1 MTKAVKKKN
10 RRLKRSVRKTLGAL
24 FLASAI
30 VVAAIPV
37 DDLQAAST
45 TRNDKKVTLELNRE
59 TSAVNRSNIPDV
71 DPGDEIYTTGDGR
84 FQFAYIYPAGYTSGP
99 KIAVILG
106 YQKGGKLD
114 GGRLEIPNT
123 MDAYKKFSNVSTESG
138 YAAVNKAGDFLY
150 YKDTELVYDE
160 LGDPVY
166 EYAKDAIT
174 GDVLLDPESGQPII
188 KVDEYGNPVQQ
199 RKIVYKV
206 CFYEDRAKW
215 EKDDYNDEELY
226 YYLPNQDPSDEAQV
240 PTLVTTDD
248 KDRICDAEVW
258 YIGNQYLTD
267 DANGGWTIGG
277 DITEGSQG
285 IFAGAANIT
294 TLVVG
299 EDMTGI
305 GNYAFFGCAGMQSI
319 TLNNGLDTIG
329 NYAFANC
336 VNMNTVN
343 IDISSNVSIIGERA
357 FYNCQAIT
365 EFIMPRAV
373 TKIGDSAFE
382 DCYAMETIELTGNG
396 SNVLLQE
403 VGYDAFAGCANLKSI
418 TFPRTY
424 AEVLDVTTFR
434 GCSKL
439 EFIATS
445 ANLFDLK
452 DGDDAAYTIDH
463 FKADM
468 LPTFYLKGN
477 KDQALHKTAT
487 LHEIA
492 FSYFD
497 TNLERDV
504 YELTVVEDDGGTPDN
519 PADDKK
525 VVYRVDD
532 NDELVYCQMDPGLTT
547 VTLPTQIGP
556 NYIKKIDQFTFQNK
570 CSLQTITIPGS
581 ITEIAEYAFKGCHN
595 LADVIFLNATSLTSI
610 GTGAFQTQDCTF
622 HENGCSAQLEKKPFL
637 NFVGTISYGSEPF
650 RYAMDPAEK
659 INVGTQDETY
669 ITYYSGWPT
678 NLVVRYD
685 SATDKNTLVD
695 YPTFKD
701 IQSGTKYVVKTGSG
715 SSATGYAY
723 MTKDYENA
731 AKKAVQK
738 YLGTYT
744 PDAADPND
752 STTMT
757 DYEKEIIRAAV
768 NIVLPEGIEAIGRVA
783 LPDGS
788 TRGLFEYNEKENEL
802 ATDNLGNGLVLRK
815 TITAESLANVADEAF
830 KGCKYLS
837 GITLNGDTQSI
848 GNYAF
853 ADCAVLTKASVP
865 ASVNRLGLRPF
876 TGCDLLE
883 DVNFNG
889 SSYFVTDESII
900 YELDEAGNKSKVV
913 EYLCGRASTS
923 VKAEALAG
931 IASIYPEAFQ
941 DTNVSMIDLSQSAIA
956 EVPKR
961 AFQDTLKLYSVTLP
975 TTCKSIDEDAFS
987 DSGIQQLFIPDSV
1000 SIINN
1005 NAFRDIHDS
1014 LGNSGTDGYTNLKTL
1029 EFECVEGSAAYLF
1042 AQQNNI
1048 KTSTYIPKVYYTV
1061 TFWDWDGTL
1070 LETQE
1075 MVEAGTDA
1083 VPPEVPGRDGYTLSG
1098 WVPDYRGVTSNLAI
1112 TAQYEAIDP
1121 DTLKVTVTFLDHDDT
1136 VIKEVRVMPGESA
1149 EPPADPVREGYMFIG
1164 WQNSFENVQEDTT
1177 VYARYEKIDSSAYQL
1192 TVRFIDWDDTVLKIA
1207 KVNPGEAAEP
1217 PKDPSRAGYNFIGW
1231 RNDFSAVTENMDV
1244 YAEYEKIDSSALQ
1257 HTVTFYDWDY
1267 KVLYTQKVDDGGNA
1281 IIPQNPTREGYVFVE
1296 WRPVPVAITK
1306 DIDVYAIYAVD
1317 NGNNSGNGG
1326 GTGDGSGNGGNGG
1339 NSGDGNG
1346 SGSTTKT
1353 YTLTV
1358 INGSGSGS
1366 YVAGSTPII
1375 QCNDPSAS
1383 QEFSHWT
1390 IDPAETFIASK
1401 NVTATVITMPE
1412 ANVTVTA
1419 HYKKKEVA
1427 PTPTAGPDTN
1437 RPSSGTVNNGNTTVV
1452 IDKNG
1457 LSNTGVVSVVVNGSS
1472 DNFTIKIAESTS
1484 ATEAVI
1490 KALQN
1495 EYGDISHLKYF
1506 PMDITL
1512 YDSSGTKKITD
1523 TTGLS
1528 IRITIPLPDSLG
1540 AYAGNNKVAGVVNGK
1555 LDKLSAKFTTINGV
1569 SCISFTAEHFSPY
1582 VIYVDTNN
1590 VVTGGS
1596 GSGSGSGS
1604 GGGSGYVPDDTPKT
1618 GDGIHPKW
1626 FLSIGLACLS
1636 VVMFMKRDK
1645 KQKVKV
1651 RA

>member
-1 MTKAVKKKN
+1 MAKAVKKN

-24 FLASAI
+24 LLASAI

-37 DDLQAAST
+37 DGLQAAST
-45 TRNDKKVTLELNRE
+45 KRTDKKVTLALNKE
-59 TSAVNRSNIPDV
+59 TTAENRSNIPDV
-71 DPGDEIYTTGDGR
+71 DADDEIYTTGDGR

-123 MDAYKKFSNVSTESG
+123 VDAYKKFSNVSTESG

-150 YKDTELVYDE
+150 YRDYEYVYNE
-160 LGDPVY
+160 FGEPVY
-166 EYAKDAIT
+166 ETTIDGET
-174 GDVLLDPESGQPII
+174 GLEVV
-188 KVDEYGNPVQQ
+188 KVDEYGNPI
-199 RKIVYKV
+199 RKRKVVYKV

-215 EKDDYNDEELY
+215 EEDDYNDEELY
-226 YYLPNQDPSDEAQV
+226 YYLPGQDPSDDRV
-240 PTLVTTDD
+240 IPTLVTTDD

-267 DANGGWTIGG
+267 DASGGWTVGG

-285 IFAGAANIT
+285 IFAGAANIS
-294 TLVVG
+294 TLLVG
-299 EDMTGI
+299 EDLTGI
-305 GNYAFFGCAGMQSI
+305 GNYAFFGCAGMKSI

-336 VNMNTVN
+336 VNMTDVN

-357 FYNCQAIT
+357 FYNCQALT
-365 EFIMPRAV
+365 EFVMPRAV

-382 DCYAMETIELTGNG
+382 DCYAMKELELTGMG

-403 VGYDAFAGCANLKSI
+403 VGYDAFAGCANLESI

-424 AEVLDVTTFR
+424 AEELDVTTFR
-434 GCSKL
+434 GCSSL

-445 ANLFDLK
+445 ANRFDLK
-452 DGDDAAYTIDH
+452 DGDDPDYTIAD
-463 FKADM
+463 FKENM
-468 LPTFYLKGN
+468 IPTFYLKGN
-477 KDQALHKTAT
+477 KDEVLHKTAT
-487 LHEIA
+487 ANEIA
-492 FSYFD
+492 FSYYD
-497 TNLERDV
+497 TSLKRDV
-504 YELTVVEDDGGTPDN
+504 YELTVVEDDGGTPDYGG
-519 PADDKK
+519 DDKK

-532 NDELVYCQMDPGLTT
+532 NDELVYCQMDTGLTT

-556 NYIKKIDQFTFQNK
+556 NFIKKIDQFTFQNK
-570 CSLQTITIPGS
+570 CSLQKITIPAS
-581 ITEIAEYAFKGCHN
+581 ITEISQYAFKGCHN
-595 LADVIFLNATSLTSI
+595 LQDVIFVDATNLRSI
-610 GTGAFQTQDCTF
+610 GKGAFLTQDCNF
-622 HENGCSAQLEKKPFL
+622 HENGCSARLEKTPFL
-637 NFVGTISYGSEPF
+637 NFVGEISYDSEPF
-650 RYAMDPAEK
+650 RYAMSPAEK

-685 SATDKNTLVD
+685 SETDKNVLID

-701 IQSGTKYVVKTGSG
+701 IQSGTKYVVKTASG
-715 SSATGYAY
+715 GYAY

-738 YLGTYT
+738 YLGTYR
-744 PDAADPND
+744 PDATDPND
-752 STTMT
+752 TETLT
-757 DYEKEIIRAAV
+757 DYEKEIIRAAI
-768 NIVLPEGIEAIGRVA
+768 NIVLPEGIESIGRVEM
-783 LPDGS
+783 PDG
-788 TRGLFEYNEKENEL
+788 TTKGLFEYNEKENEL

-815 TITAESLANVADEAF
+815 TITAHSLSEVADEAF

-837 GITLNGDTQSI
+837 GITLKGDTKSI

-853 ADCAVLTKASVP
+853 AECAVLTTASVP
-865 ASVNRLGLRPF
+865 ASVKTLGLRPF

-883 DVNFNG
+883 DVDFNG
-889 SSYFVTDESII
+889 SSYFDTVESII
-900 YELDEAGNKSKVV
+900 FELSGSGKPAKVV
-913 EYLCGRASTS
+913 EYLNGRSSTS
-923 VKAEALAG
+923 VGADDLEG
-931 IASIYPEAFQ
+931 VTEIYPEAFQ
-941 DTNVSMIDLSQSAIA
+941 DTNVSMVDLSKSAIA
-956 EVPKR
+956 NVSKY

-975 TTCKSIDEDAFS
+975 TTCKSIEEDAFS
-987 DSGIQQLFIPDSV
+987 DSALQQLHIPDSV
-1000 SIINN
+1000 TIINN
-1005 NAFRDIHDS
+1005 NAFRDMHDAM
-1014 LGNSGTDGYTNLKTL
+1014 GKPGTDGLTNLSIL
-1029 EFECVEGSAAYLF
+1029 EFECVEGSSAYLF

-1061 TFWDWDGTL
+1061 TFWDWNGTL
-1070 LETQE
+1070 LKTQE

-1083 VPPEVPGRDGYTLSG
+1083 LPPEVPGREGYKLSG
-1098 WVPDYRGVTSNLAI
+1098 WVPDYRGVTSDLAV
-1112 TAQYEAIDP
+1112 TAQYDAIDP

-1136 VIKEVRVMPGESA
+1136 VIKQVRVMPGESA
-1149 EPPADPVREGYMFIG
+1149 EPPADPVREGYLFIG
-1164 WQNSFENVQEDTT
+1164 WQNSYENVQEDTT
-1177 VYARYEKIDSSAYQL
+1177 IYARYEKIDSSAYQL

-1207 KVNPGEAAEP
+1207 KVNPGEDAEP
-1217 PKDPSRAGYNFIGW
+1217 PRDPVRTGYNFTGW
-1231 RNDFSAVTENMDV
+1231 RNSYKAVTQNVDV
-1244 YAEYEKIDSSALQ
+1244 YAEYERIDSSDLK
-1257 HTVTFYDWDY
+1257 HTVTFYDWDD
-1267 KVLYTQKVDDGGNA
+1267 KVLYTQKVDDGASA
-1281 IIPQNPTREGYVFVE
+1281 IIPQSPTREGYTFVE
-1296 WRPVPVAITK
+1296 WRPLPTKVTK
-1306 DIDVYAIYAVD
+1306 DMDVYAIYVAGTGGGIGGV
-1317 NGNNSGNGG
+1317 GG
-1326 GTGDGSGNGGNGG
+1326 GTGGIGGTGG
-1339 NSGDGNG
+1339 TS
-1346 SGSTTKT
+1346 KT

-1358 INGSGSGS
+1358 VNGSGSGS
-1366 YVAGSTPII
+1366 YVAGSQPII
-1375 QCNDPSAS
+1375 ICDEPSAS

-1390 IDPAETFIASK
+1390 VEPADAKMGSK
-1401 NVTATVITMPE
+1401 VLTATYIVMPE
-1412 ANVTVTA
+1412 ADVTVKA
-1419 HYKKKEVA
+1419 HYKEKE
-1427 PTPTAGPDTN
+1427 GGSSGTN
-1437 RPSSGTVNNGNTTVV
+1437 RPSSGTVNSGNTTVV

-1495 EYGDISHLKYF
+1495 EYGDISNLKYF

-1512 YDSSGTKKITD
+1512 YDSTGTKKITD

-1528 IRITIPLPDSLG
+1528 IRITLPLPDSLA

-1569 SCISFTAEHFSPY
+1569 ACISFTAEHFSPY
-1582 VIYVDTNN
+1582 VIYVDTKNAT
-1590 VVTGGS
+1590 VGGGS
-1596 GSGSGSGS
+1596 GSGSTV
-1604 GGGSGYVPDDTPKT
+1604 VPDDTPKT

-1636 VVMFMKRDK
+1636 FVMFMKRDK